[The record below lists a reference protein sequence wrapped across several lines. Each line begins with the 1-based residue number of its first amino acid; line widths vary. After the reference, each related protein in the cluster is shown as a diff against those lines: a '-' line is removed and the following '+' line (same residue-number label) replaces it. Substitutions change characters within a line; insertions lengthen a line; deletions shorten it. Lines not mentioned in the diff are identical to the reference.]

1 VAGYQGMRAWLSTM
15 HEKLDLIAPAMMEH
29 AGLAVLEIEVDTD
42 QLGTFSGETPR
53 TKSPLETAIAKA
65 KLGLVEAGGELGLAS
80 EGSIG
85 PDSQNP
91 FLVSDIETVVFVDL
105 ENELVIHESHRSFEI
120 VAAQMLVSAGSDLDA
135 FLSSIDFPNQ
145 RLIARVLEKQELEIF
160 KGIQTKREL
169 QSVIEKLQE
178 LSGGNQVLLET
189 DFRAHQSPS
198 RRKNISV
205 AAQKLAKRISKLC
218 PGCNTP
224 GFGLVR
230 YQTGLHCESCSV
242 LSESAVAKEI
252 LCCVKCE
259 YSEAGKVISTS
270 LSPEHCD
277 WCNP

>member
-1 VAGYQGMRAWLSTM
+1 LAGYQGMRAWLSTK
-15 HEKLDLIAPAMMEH
+15 HEKLDLIAPAMMDH
-29 AGLAVLEIEVDTD
+29 AGIEVLEIEVDTD

-65 KLGLVEAGGELGLAS
+65 KLGLVETGGELGLAS

-85 PDSQNP
+85 PDPQNP
-91 FLVSDIETVVFVDL
+91 LLVSDIETVVFVDL

-120 VAAQMLVSAGSDLDA
+120 VAAQKLVGAGSEVDA
-135 FLSSIDFPNQ
+135 FLSSIGFPNQ
-145 RLIARVLEKQELEIF
+145 RLIARVLEKQELGIF

-169 QSVIEKLQE
+169 LSVIEKLQE

-198 RRKNISV
+198 RRKTISV
-205 AAQKLAKRISKLC
+205 AAQKLAKRISRLC

-230 YQTGLHCESCSV
+230 HYKGLRCESCSQ
-242 LSESAVAKEI
+242 LNESAVAKET

-259 YSEAGKVISTS
+259 YSEAGRIIATS